1 MATRLL
7 TTQKIVNLAA
17 DPATGTS
24 GEIYFNTTSN
34 VLRFHNGTAWTDFF
48 ATQVKHLVKNDSGT
62 TLTKGTV
69 VYTSGANGTNILVKK
84 AQATSDQLSAQT
96 LGFLETTLTANQ
108 SGYVIT
114 NGLITGIDTSSASA
128 GAAVWLSP
136 TTAGGVVYGLA
147 NKPQAPNHLVYLGVV
162 TRSNVN
168 NGEIFVHIS
177 NGWEIDELHNVNIT
191 NPQNN
196 DVLTYNAGSGI
207 WTNQQPTGGG
217 GGNNYYLSTEVALSN
232 SWWLGV

>member
-7 TTQKIVNLAA
+7 TTQKIVNLSA
-17 DPATGTS
+17 DPAVGTS
-24 GEIYFNTTSN
+24 GEIYFNTTN
-34 VLRFHNGTAWTDFF
+34 NILRFHNGTTWTDFF

-84 AQATSDQLSAQT
+84 AQAIDDQLSAQT
-96 LGFLETTLTANQ
+96 LGFLETTLTVNQ
-108 SGYVIT
+108 TGYVVT

-128 GAAVWLSP
+128 GAPVWLSP

-162 TRSNVN
+162 TRSNIS

-177 NGWEIDELHNVNIT
+177 NGWELDELHNVNVI

-196 DVLTYNAGSGI
+196 DVIAYNSSTGI
-207 WTNQQPTGGG
+207 WVNQQPSNQSTQTNFVPQLLMGGM
-217 GGNNYYLSTEVALSN
+217 
-232 SWWLGV
+232 